1 MVYARF
7 ITVRVSLM
15 LGGYREIHAC
25 TRKRRKKRSE
35 ACGAIGGPRWICKS
49 RSRPISDDRRT
60 CFKRSEKRRDTEIG
74 KWRGYSRVYSEPNWR
89 RTRTHRRRS
98 TRIRFRVRKRREKER
113 ERNIYIY
120 VYLYRAYD
128 VSTPTPKP
136 TRRIYIGCPSFL
148 LPRLIVHESFLEQ
161 FGIVFRVLKIYR
173 DDVVIRESRSFA
185 RWSSGVYINKQI

>member
-120 VYLYRAYD
+120 TY
-128 VSTPTPKP
+128 
-136 TRRIYIGCPSFL
+136 IYIAPTMSQHL
-148 LPRLIVHESFLEQ
+148 HRNLHDAYI
-161 FGIVFRVLKIYR
+161 
-173 DDVVIRESRSFA
+173 
-185 RWSSGVYINKQI
+185 SGVPASSCHVSSSTNPFWSNLELSSAY